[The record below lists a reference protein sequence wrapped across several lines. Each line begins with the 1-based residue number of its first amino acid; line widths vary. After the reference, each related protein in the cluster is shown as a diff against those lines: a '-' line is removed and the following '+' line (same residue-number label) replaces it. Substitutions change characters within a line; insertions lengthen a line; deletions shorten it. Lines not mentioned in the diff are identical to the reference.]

1 MGQLVQL
8 AGALL
13 ILAAF
18 VLAQAGFLD
27 QRSYR
32 YLVAN
37 IAGAAVL
44 AFDAWIEGQ
53 LGFLVLEAAWALVSV
68 WSLGA
73 RLREQAPAR
82 REAGD
87 QGPRMR

>member
-13 ILAAF
+13 ILTAF
-18 VLAQAGFLD
+18 VLAQAGVLD

-37 IAGAAVL
+37 LAGAGVL
-44 AFDAWIEGQ
+44 ALDAWRPHGR
-53 LGFLVLEAAWALVSV
+53 S
-68 WSLGA
+68 SRS
-73 RLREQAPAR
+73 RLS
-82 REAGD
+82 
-87 QGPRMR
+87 

>member
-1 MGQLVQL
+1 MGQFVQL

-13 ILAAF
+13 ILTAF
-18 VLAQAGFLD
+18 VLAQARFLE

-73 RLREQAPAR
+73 RLREPAPAR
-82 REAGD
+82 
-87 QGPRMR
+87 

>member
-8 AGALL
+8 VGALL
-13 ILAAF
+13 ILVAF
-18 VLAQAGFLD
+18 VLAQAGLLD

-37 IAGAAVL
+37 LAGAAVL
-44 AFDAWIEGQ
+44 AFDAWIESQ
-53 LGFLVLEAAWALVSV
+53 LGFLMLEAAWALVSV

-73 RLREQAPAR
+73 RLREPAPAR
-82 REAGD
+82 RKAGD
-87 QGPRMR
+87 QVPRIR